1 MNRFGNSAINDWNG
15 NSVQIDEEGGTIL
28 SPQVGAGTKD
38 DNNRFTGIVMGAAK
52 EANATKAAVGMFGYD
67 RGQRT
72 LFLNA
77 ENGAAIFGKLG
88 SGQMTIDPT
97 QDKALLYSY
106 DFWKSNLY
114 QENGLVNSSAYTYN
128 STTNKY
134 AGQNNKGMLID
145 LTTPRIIFGSGNFR
159 VDPDGHIYAKGG
171 GEIAGWNI
179 GDTKLYSTAKVGNN
193 PKITIDS
200 SIAAIYS
207 NNKISM
213 TDTKNGF
220 YIGSDGFA
228 LGAYNSTKGHNPF
241 QVNSE
246 GSLFSN
252 SGSIGGYT
260 IDDNTLIGGS
270 GSNCAGMSSKS
281 GVQ

>member
-1 MNRFGNSAINDWNG
+1 
-15 NSVQIDEEGGTIL
+15 
-28 SPQVGAGTKD
+28 
-38 DNNRFTGIVMGAAK
+38 
-52 EANATKAAVGMFGYD
+52 
-67 RGQRT
+67 
-72 LFLNA
+72 
-77 ENGAAIFGKLG
+77 
-88 SGQMTIDPT
+88 
-97 QDKALLYSY
+97 
-106 DFWKSNLY
+106 
-114 QENGLVNSSAYTYN
+114 
-128 STTNKY
+128 
-134 AGQNNKGMLID
+134 MLID

-179 GDTKLYSTAKVGNN
+179 DDTKLYSTAKVGNN

-207 NNKISM
+207 NNKTSM
-213 TDTKNGF
+213 ADTKNGF

-260 IDDNTLIGGS
+260 IDDNTLIGGT
-270 GSNCAGMSSKS
+270 GSNCVGMSSKS
-281 GVQ
+281 GVQWAF